1 LVVFECICKTNT
13 QIIFGSKDLYG
24 FGFQVKV
31 IAALFTDRIFLQQIA
46 DIIQP
51 DYFESDSNSWL
62 LDVILEHFRQYKAPP
77 SKDVLKVKVTEI
89 ENDILKT
96 AVFEQLKEVFRYMES
111 DDLSFVKDEILKF
124 CKNQEIKRAIMDSV
138 NLLKMGNYDEI
149 KSKMDSAMKA
159 GADTNI
165 GLDYI
170 NDVASRY
177 NEAARHTITTGW
189 DVIDDLMD
197 GGLAPGELGV
207 VMAPAGI
214 GKSWML
220 INIGANAVRAG
231 KTVIHYTLELNENYV
246 GQRYDSVL
254 TGINAQTLKHH
265 QDTVEEKMKT
275 LSGSLIVKYYPTK
288 SVGVMALKAHI
299 EKTIMQ
305 GKPPDLI
312 VVDYGDLLKVNTKK
326 DKHEALEDL
335 YEELRGMAGEYKI
348 PVWTASQAGRSA
360 LEEDIIEAD
369 KIASSYGKVMVAD
382 FLMSLSRKVEDKMS
396 GTGRGHVIKNRFG
409 PDGITLPSKIN
420 TNNGQFE
427 FFEPQTTQ
435 GKQTTQIMKTGEN
448 MMKKNLAQKF
458 KDLGGQFG

>member
-1 LVVFECICKTNT
+1 MTDKL
-13 QIIFGSKDLYG
+13 SDYG
-24 FGFQVKV
+24 WGFQVKV
-31 IAALFTDRIFLQQIA
+31 LAAMFTDRLFLQQIS
-46 DIIQP
+46 DIIRAE
-51 DYFESDSNSWL
+51 YFDSDANSWL
-62 LDVILEHFRQYKAPP
+62 LDIILTHFREYKTPP
-77 SKDVLKVKVTEI
+77 SKDVLKVKITEI
-89 ENDILKT
+89 ENDILKAT
-96 AVFEQLKEVFRYMES
+96 ILEQLKDVFRFMES
-111 DDLSFVKDEILKF
+111 DDLTFVKDEILKF
-124 CKNQEIKRAIMDSV
+124 CKNQEIKQAIMDSV
-138 NLLKMGNYDEI
+138 SLLKHGNFDEI
-149 KSKMDSAMKA
+149 KTKIDSAMKA

-165 GLDYI
+165 GLEYVTDI
-170 NDVASRY
+170 AARY

-214 GKSWML
+214 GKSWLL
-220 INIGANAVRAG
+220 INIGAHAVKAG

-254 TGINAQTLKHH
+254 TGIPAQNLKNYREDIEAKMLTLKG
-265 QDTVEEKMKT
+265 D
-275 LSGSLIVKYYPTK
+275 LIVKYYPTK
-288 SVGVMALKAHI
+288 SVGVMGLKAHI
-299 EKTIMQ
+299 EKTIML
-305 GKPPDLI
+305 GKKPDLVI
-312 VVDYGDLLKVNTKK
+312 VDYGDLLKVNIKK

-335 YEELRGMAGEYKI
+335 YEELRGMAGEYSI

-360 LEEDIIEAD
+360 LEDDIIEAD

-420 TNNGQFE
+420 TNNGQFQ
-427 FFEPQTTQ
+427 FFEPQTQQ

-448 MMKKNLAQKF
+448 MVKKNLAQKF
-458 KDLGGQFG
+458 KDLGGSLG

>member
-1 LVVFECICKTNT
+1 MTDKL
-13 QIIFGSKDLYG
+13 SDYG
-24 FGFQVKV
+24 WGFQVKV
-31 IAALFTDRIFLQQIA
+31 LAAMFTDRLFLQQIS
-46 DIIQP
+46 DIIRAE
-51 DYFESDSNSWL
+51 YFDSDANSWL
-62 LDVILEHFRQYKAPP
+62 LDIILTHFREYKTPP
-77 SKDVLKVKVTEI
+77 SKDVLKVKITEI
-89 ENDILKT
+89 ENDILKAT
-96 AVFEQLKEVFRYMES
+96 ILEQLKDVFRFMES
-111 DDLSFVKDEILKF
+111 DDLTFVKDEILKF
-124 CKNQEIKRAIMDSV
+124 CKNQEIKQAIMDSV
-138 NLLKMGNYDEI
+138 SLLKHGNFDEI
-149 KSKMDSAMKA
+149 KTKIDSAMKA

-165 GLDYI
+165 GLEYVT
-170 NDVASRY
+170 DVSARY

-214 GKSWML
+214 GKSWLL
-220 INIGANAVRAG
+220 INIGAHAVKAG

-254 TGINAQTLKHH
+254 TGIPAQNLKNYREDIEAKMLTLKG
-265 QDTVEEKMKT
+265 D
-275 LSGSLIVKYYPTK
+275 LIVKYYPTK
-288 SVGVMALKAHI
+288 SVGVMGLKAHI
-299 EKTIMQ
+299 EKTIML
-305 GKPPDLI
+305 GKKPDLVI
-312 VVDYGDLLKVNTKK
+312 VDYGDLLKVNIKK

-335 YEELRGMAGEYKI
+335 YEELRGMAGEYSI

-360 LEEDIIEAD
+360 LEDDIIEAD

-420 TNNGQFE
+420 TNNGQFQ
-427 FFEPQTTQ
+427 FFEPQTQQ

-448 MMKKNLAQKF
+448 MVKKNLAQKF
-458 KDLGGQFG
+458 KDLGGSLG

>member
-1 LVVFECICKTNT
+1 MTDKL
-13 QIIFGSKDLYG
+13 SDYG
-24 FGFQVKV
+24 WGFQVKV
-31 IAALFTDRIFLQQIA
+31 LAAMFTDRLFLQQIS
-46 DIIQP
+46 DIIRAE
-51 DYFESDSNSWL
+51 YFDSDANSWL
-62 LDVILEHFRQYKAPP
+62 LDIILTHFREYKTPP
-77 SKDVLKVKVTEI
+77 SKDVLKVKITEI
-89 ENDILKT
+89 ENDILKAT
-96 AVFEQLKEVFRYMES
+96 ILEQLKDVFRFMES
-111 DDLSFVKDEILKF
+111 DDLTFVKDEILKF
-124 CKNQEIKRAIMDSV
+124 CKNQEIKQAIMDSV
-138 NLLKMGNYDEI
+138 SLLKHGNFDEI
-149 KSKMDSAMKA
+149 KSKIDSAMKA

-165 GLDYI
+165 GLEYVT
-170 NDVASRY
+170 DVAARY

-214 GKSWML
+214 GKSWLL
-220 INIGANAVRAG
+220 INIGAHAVKAG

-254 TGINAQTLKHH
+254 TGIPAQNLKNYREDIESKMLTLKG
-265 QDTVEEKMKT
+265 D
-275 LSGSLIVKYYPTK
+275 LIVKYYPTK
-288 SVGVMALKAHI
+288 SVGVMGLKAHI
-299 EKTIMQ
+299 EKTIML
-305 GKPPDLI
+305 GKKPDLVI
-312 VVDYGDLLKVNTKK
+312 VDYGDLLKVNIKK

-335 YEELRGMAGEYKI
+335 YEELRGMAGEYSI

-360 LEEDIIEAD
+360 LEDDIIEAD

-420 TNNGQFE
+420 TNNGQFQ
-427 FFEPQTTQ
+427 FFEPQTQQ

-448 MMKKNLAQKF
+448 MVKKNLAQKF
-458 KDLGGQFG
+458 KDLGGSLG

>member
-1 LVVFECICKTNT
+1 MTDRLSE
-13 QIIFGSKDLYG
+13 YG
-24 FGFQVKV
+24 YGFQVKV
-31 IAALFTDRIFLQQIA
+31 IAAMFTDRSFLQQIA
-46 DIIQP
+46 DIIQS
-51 DYFESDSNSWL
+51 DYFESDANSWL
-62 LDVILEHFRQYKAPP
+62 LEIILTHFREYKSPP

-89 ENDILKT
+89 DNDILKT
-96 AVFEQLKEVFRYMES
+96 AILEQLKEVFRYMES

-138 NLLKMGNYDEI
+138 GLLKMGNYDEI
-149 KSKMDSAMKA
+149 KTKIDGAMKA

-165 GLDYI
+165 GLDYKANI
-170 NDVASRY
+170 TARYAEASRQ
-177 NEAARHTITTGW
+177 TITTGW
-189 DVIDDLMD
+189 DVVDDLMD

-220 INIGANAVRAG
+220 INIGANAMRAG
-231 KTVIHYTLELNENYV
+231 HTVIHYTLELNENYV

-265 QDTVEEKMKT
+265 QDTVQEKMNS
-275 LSGSLIVKYYPTK
+275 LRGDLIVKYFPTK
-288 SVGVMALKAHI
+288 SVGVMGIKAHL
-299 EKTIMQ
+299 EKTIML
-305 GKPPDLI
+305 GKTPALVI
-312 VVDYGDLLKVNTKK
+312 VDYGDLLKINAKK
-326 DKHEALEDL
+326 DKHEALEEL
-335 YEELRGMAGEYKI
+335 YEELRGMAGEYDI

-360 LEEDIIEAD
+360 LEEDVIEAD

-420 TNNGQFE
+420 TNNGQFQ
-427 FFEPQTTQ
+427 FFEPQTAQ
-435 GKQTTQIMKTGEN
+435 GKQTTQTMKTGEN
-448 MMKKNLAQKF
+448 IMKQNLAQKF
-458 KDLGGQFG
+458 KDLGGTLG

>member
-1 LVVFECICKTNT
+1 MTDKLSE
-13 QIIFGSKDLYG
+13 YG
-24 FGFQVKV
+24 YGFQVKV
-31 IAALFTDRIFLQQIA
+31 LAAMFTDRAFLQQIA
-46 DIIQP
+46 DIIQA
-51 DYFESDSNSWL
+51 DYFESDANSWL
-62 LDVILEHFRQYKAPP
+62 LEIILTHFREYKTPP
-77 SKDVLKVKVTEI
+77 SKDVLKVKITEI
-89 ENDILKT
+89 DNDILKT
-96 AVFEQLKEVFRYMES
+96 AILEQLKEVFRYMES

-149 KSKMDSAMKA
+149 KTKIDGAMKA

-165 GLDYI
+165 GLDYKANI
-170 NDVASRY
+170 SARYAEAS
-177 NEAARHTITTGW
+177 RHTITTGW
-189 DVIDDLMD
+189 DVVDDLMD

-220 INIGANAVRAG
+220 INIGANAIKAG
-231 KTVIHYTLELNENYV
+231 HTVIHYTLELNENYV

-265 QDTVEEKMKT
+265 QDTVQEKMDS
-275 LSGSLIVKYYPTK
+275 LRGDLIVKYFPTK
-288 SVGVMALKAHI
+288 SVGVLGLKAHF
-299 EKTIMQ
+299 EKTIMM
-305 GKPPDLI
+305 GKTPKLVI
-312 VVDYGDLLKVNTKK
+312 VDYGDLLKINTKK
-326 DKHEALEDL
+326 DKHEALEEL
-335 YEELRGMAGEYKI
+335 YEELRGMAGEYDI
-348 PVWTASQAGRSA
+348 PIWTASQAGRSA
-360 LEEDIIEAD
+360 LEEDVIEAD

-420 TNNGQFE
+420 TNNGQFQ

-435 GKQTTQIMKTGEN
+435 GKQTTQTMKTGEN
-448 MMKKNLAQKF
+448 LIKKNLAQKF
-458 KDLGGQFG
+458 KDLGGSLG

>member
-1 LVVFECICKTNT
+1 MTDKLSE
-13 QIIFGSKDLYG
+13 YG
-24 FGFQVKV
+24 YGFQVKV
-31 IAALFTDRIFLQQIA
+31 IAAMFTDRIFLQQIA

-77 SKDVLKVKVTEI
+77 TKDVLKVKVTEI

-96 AVFEQLKEVFRYMES
+96 AVLEQLKEVFRYMES

-265 QDTVEEKMKT
+265 QETVEEKMKT
-275 LSGSLIVKYYPTK
+275 LTGELIVKYYPTK
-288 SVGVMALKAHI
+288 SVGVMALKAHV

-305 GKPPDLI
+305 GKQVDLI
-312 VVDYGDLLKVNTKK
+312 IIDYGDLLKVNVKK

-335 YEELRGMAGEYKI
+335 YEEIRGMAGEYKI
-348 PVWTASQAGRSA
+348 PIWTASQAGRSA

-369 KIASSYGKVMVAD
+369 KIASSYGKVMVSD
-382 FLMSLSRKVEDKMS
+382 FLMSLVSERLKIRCQEQVEVTLLRIVLGQTVLLYQVRLIPIMVNFNSLNHKLHKVNKPL
-396 GTGRGHVIKNRFG
+396 K
-409 PDGITLPSKIN
+409 L
-420 TNNGQFE
+420 
-427 FFEPQTTQ
+427 
-435 GKQTTQIMKTGEN
+435 
-448 MMKKNLAQKF
+448 
-458 KDLGGQFG
+458 

>member
-1 LVVFECICKTNT
+1 MTDKLSE
-13 QIIFGSKDLYG
+13 YG

-62 LDVILEHFRQYKAPP
+62 LEVILEHFKEYKTPP

-96 AVFEQLKEVFRYMES
+96 AVLEQLKEVFRYMES

-138 NLLKMGNYDEI
+138 TLLKMGNYDEI

-220 INIGANAVRAG
+220 INIGANAVKAG

-265 QDTVEEKMKT
+265 QDTVEEKMRSLT
-275 LSGSLIVKYYPTK
+275 GDLIVKYYPTK

-305 GKPPDLI
+305 GKTPDLI
-312 VVDYGDLLKVNTKK
+312 IVDYGDLLKINTKK

-420 TNNGQFE
+420 TNNGQFQ
-427 FFEPQTTQ
+427 FFEPQTAQ
-435 GKQTTQIMKTGEN
+435 GKQTTQVMKTGEN
-448 MMKKNLAQKF
+448 LMKKNLAQKF

>member
-1 LVVFECICKTNT
+1 MTDTLST
-13 QIIFGSKDLYG
+13 YG
-24 FGFQVKV
+24 YGFQVKT
-31 IAALFTDRIFLQQIA
+31 IAALFTDRSFLQQIA
-46 DIIQP
+46 DIIRP
-51 DYFESDSNSWL
+51 DYFESDANSWL
-62 LDVILEHFRQYKAPP
+62 LEVTLQHFQEYKMPP

-89 ENDILKT
+89 DNDILKT
-96 AVFEQLKEVFRYMES
+96 AVLEQLKEVFRFMES

-138 NLLKMGNYDEI
+138 SLLKMGNYDEI
-149 KSKMDSAMKA
+149 KGKIDSAMKA

-165 GLDYI
+165 GLNYKANI
-170 NDVASRY
+170 SARY
-177 NEAARHTITTGW
+177 AESSRHTITTGW

-220 INIGANAVRAG
+220 INIGANALKAG
-231 KTVIHYTLELNENYV
+231 KTVVHYTLELNENYV

-254 TGINAQTLKHH
+254 TGINAQTLKNH
-265 QDTVEEKMKT
+265 QDTVEERMRSLT
-275 LSGSLIVKYYPTK
+275 GELIVKHFPTK
-288 SVGVMALKAHI
+288 SVSVLGLKAHL
-299 EKTIMQ
+299 EKTIMMGQ
-305 GKPPDLI
+305 TPDLVI
-312 VVDYGDLLKVNTKK
+312 VDYGDLLKINTKK
-326 DKHEALEDL
+326 DRHEALEEL
-335 YEELRGMAGEYKI
+335 YEELRGMAGEYEI

-360 LEEDIIEAD
+360 LEEDVIEAD
-369 KIASSYGKVMVAD
+369 KIAGAYGKVMVAD

-420 TNNGQFE
+420 TNNGQFQ

-435 GKQTTQIMKTGEN
+435 GKQTTQVMKTGEN
-448 MMKKNLAQKF
+448 IMKKNLAQKF
-458 KDLGGQFG
+458 RDLGGSLG

>member
-1 LVVFECICKTNT
+1 MTDKLSE
-13 QIIFGSKDLYG
+13 YG

-46 DIIQP
+46 DIIQAE
-51 DYFESDSNSWL
+51 YFESDANSWL
-62 LDVILEHFRQYKAPP
+62 LEIVLEHFRQYKAPP
-77 SKDVLKVKVTEI
+77 SKDVLKVKITEI

-96 AVFEQLKEVFRYMES
+96 AVLEQLKEVFRYMES

-138 NLLKMGNYDEI
+138 SLLKMGNYDAI
-149 KSKMDSAMKA
+149 KSKMDNAMKA
-159 GADTNI
+159 GADTDI
-165 GLDYI
+165 GLDYV
-170 NDVASRY
+170 NNVAARY

-265 QDTVEEKMKT
+265 QDTVEEKMRSLT
-275 LSGSLIVKYYPTK
+275 GGLIVKYYPTK

-305 GKPPDLI
+305 GKTPDLI
-312 VVDYGDLLKVNTKK
+312 IVDYGDLLKVNTKK

-409 PDGITLPSKIN
+409 QMVLHCQVKSI
-420 TNNGQFE
+420 
-427 FFEPQTTQ
+427 
-435 GKQTTQIMKTGEN
+435 QIMANFNSLNHKRHKAN
-448 MMKKNLAQKF
+448 KL
-458 KDLGGQFG
+458 LRS